1 MGKHFSLVHSFTCS
15 LLRSKPNKEK
25 QEEKMK
31 VDKLLVIL
39 LGMLPYDKLAELIIS
54 LLKKLVEKTDNEID
68 DRLVELLEIL
78 INRILNKEEEC

>member
-1 MGKHFSLVHSFTCS
+1 
-15 LLRSKPNKEK
+15 LRSKPNKEK

>member
-1 MGKHFSLVHSFTCS
+1 
-15 LLRSKPNKEK
+15 
-25 QEEKMK
+25 MK